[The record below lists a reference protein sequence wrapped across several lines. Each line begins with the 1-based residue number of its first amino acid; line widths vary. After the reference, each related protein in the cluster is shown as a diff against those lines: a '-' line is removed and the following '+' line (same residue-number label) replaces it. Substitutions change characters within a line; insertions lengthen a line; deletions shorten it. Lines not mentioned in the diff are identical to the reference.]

1 MQCFV
6 NMLFVLVPQWML
18 YTNIQRIV
26 GMDTIKGKINT
37 RTTTRRDTR
46 LSVDQD
52 ATANNSDSLL
62 FISPSQ
68 LHWGAGPPLVTH

>member
-1 MQCFV
+1 
-6 NMLFVLVPQWML
+6 ML

-46 LSVDQD
+46 LSVDRD
-52 ATANNSDSLL
+52 ATANNPDSLL
-62 FISPSQ
+62 IISPSQ
-68 LHWGAGPPLVTH
+68 LHCTMKLAYGVPDHPWSPTESGD